1 MITFNFITQ
10 NSDYKTNDMNTLEL
24 KSIAELQNL
33 AFYIPDYQR
42 GYRWTRQQVEDL
54 LNDIFEFSQKDN
66 AGIYCLQPLVV
77 VPRPSDEQPLDK
89 VHAAKVNEQWEVVDG
104 QQRLTTIRLILEV
117 LGQSRFYDITYQTR
131 KNSAEFLNNI
141 TAAEAKTN
149 AETNIDFHHIC
160 QAVKVICEWL
170 LKTITGLEAVSA
182 KNVGANINSCQTVDV
197 IRKWLEESKKL
208 EELKK
213 ETVEHFQK
221 VLLNRV
227 KFIWYETE
235 EDPKEVF
242 ARLNI
247 GKISLTNAELIKAL
261 LLNKSNFDSSDDD
274 KIRLWQQEIAMEW
287 DVIEYALQSNEF
299 WLFLNVPG
307 DERPT
312 RIDYVFD
319 MICRCDMLGCK
330 DEKDTSDEFRTFRYF
345 YHYLAVQKQKKI
357 SLAQAVRTIWEKV
370 REIFHTLQEW
380 FDDME
385 LYHYIGYLIC
395 MGRRVDEIYKQWMTN
410 SAKSKFK
417 EYLISTIK
425 GIIPYKKSEEIE
437 NTVYEVDREGSQI
450 KGGSKTN
457 CRPILL
463 LHNLQTVI
471 NQNRILSTNAKYKNG
486 VFYKFPFHLYKSEGW
501 DVEHIDSNTE
511 NGLNNIQSQREW
523 LLNAYF
529 GLQDKTLRDQIQK
542 FFKQYAG
549 KAYEQ
554 SEDSAKQTARDEA
567 FTELKHQIE
576 DVGGNNRL
584 SQNEKNKIWNFTL
597 LDSSTNRSY
606 GNAIFPA
613 KRRVIIGKDQGKK
626 FNPLT
631 IDENRLIKESSPTE
645 NGSSSFIPPCTKY
658 VFLKYY
664 NTVSFDPN
672 AWTQADAN
680 AYKDNIIEVLK
691 DFLS

>member
-1 MITFNFITQ
+1 
-10 NSDYKTNDMNTLEL
+10 MNTLEL
-24 KSIAELQNL
+24 KSIAELENL

-42 GYRWTRQQVEDL
+42 GYRWTRRQVEDL
-54 LNDIFEFSQKDN
+54 LNDIFEFSQKEN

-77 VPRPSDEQPLDK
+77 IKRSSEEQLLDR
-89 VHAAKVNEQWEVVDG
+89 VHAAKDLDEVKRILNGQWEVVDG

-117 LGQSRFYDITYQTR
+117 LRHHRFYEITYQTR
-131 KNSAEFLNNI
+131 EDSAEFLNGI
-141 TAAEAKTN
+141 TTTEAEKE
-149 AETNIDFHHIC
+149 AEKNIDFYHIYE
-160 QAVKVICEWL
+160 AYKKIDEWL
-170 LKTITGLEAVSA
+170 
-182 KNVGANINSCQTVDV
+182 
-197 IRKWLEESKKL
+197 
-208 EELKK
+208 K
-213 ETVEHFQK
+213 EIDGKQKERFQN
-221 VLLNRV
+221 VLLHRV
-227 KFIWYETE
+227 KFIWYETK

-242 ARLNI
+242 TRLNI

-261 LLNKSNFDSSDDD
+261 LLNKSNFDRRDDD

-299 WLFLNVPG
+299 WLFLNAPG

-345 YHYLAVQKQKKI
+345 YHYLAVQKQKEI

-370 REIFHTLQEW
+370 REIFQTLQEW

-395 MGRRVDEIYKQWMTN
+395 MGRRVDEIYKQWN
-410 SAKSKFK
+410 DSDNKSGFIEK
-417 EYLISTIK
+417 YLTEEIK
-425 GIIPYKKSEEIE
+425 KTIPYKDIE
-437 NTVYEVDREGSQI
+437 NTVYEVKQEGSQF

-471 NQNRILSTNAKYKNG
+471 NQNRILSANAKYKNG
-486 VFYKFPFHLYKSEGW
+486 VFYKFPFHLYKLEGW

-511 NGLNNIQSQREW
+511 NGLNDIQSQREW

-576 DVGGNNRL
+576 DVGGNDRL

-613 KRRVIIGKDQGKK
+613 KRKVIIGKDQGKK
-626 FNPLT
+626 FNPST
-631 IDENRLIKESSPTE
+631 IDENGQIVLGSAENSP
-645 NGSSSFIPPCTKY
+645 SAFIPPCTRY

-664 NTVSFDPN
+664 NTASFDPN
-672 AWTQADAN
+672 VWTRNDAE

-691 DFLS
+691 NFLS

>member
-1 MITFNFITQ
+1 
-10 NSDYKTNDMNTLEL
+10 MNTLEL
-24 KSIAELQNL
+24 KSVAELQDL

-42 GYRWTRQQVEDL
+42 GYRWTQRQVEDL

-77 VPRPSDEQPLDK
+77 VPRSSDEQPLDK
-89 VHAAKVNEQWEVVDG
+89 AHATKVNMQWEVVDG

-117 LGQSRFYDITYQTR
+117 LGRFRFYDITYQTR
-131 KNSAEFLNNI
+131 RDSAEFLNGI
-141 TAAEAKTN
+141 TTVEAAGEKAEEKAKN
-149 AETNIDFHHIC
+149 NIDFYHIYL
-160 QAVKVICEWL
+160 AVTVICEWL
-170 LKTITGLEAVSA
+170 KE
-182 KNVGANINSCQTVDV
+182 KMDE
-197 IRKWLEESKKL
+197 KKKKL
-208 EELKK
+208 
-213 ETVEHFQK
+213 FQDI
-221 VLLNRV
+221 LLNRV
-227 KFIWYETE
+227 KFIWYETK

-274 KIRLWQQEIAMEW
+274 KIRLWQQEIAVEW

-299 WLFLNVPG
+299 WLFLNAPG

-319 MICRCDMLGCK
+319 MICRCDLLKCK
-330 DEKDTSDEFRTFRYF
+330 DEKEPDATDNFRTFRYF
-345 YHYLAVQKQKKI
+345 YHYLAVQKQKEI
-357 SLAQAVRTIWEKV
+357 SLAQAVRTIWENV
-370 REIFHTLQEW
+370 REIFHTLREW

-385 LYHYIGYLIC
+385 LYHYIGYLIY
-395 MGRRVDEIYKQWMTN
+395 MGRNVDEIYKQWTGPDN
-410 SAKSKFK
+410 KSGKFGFIEKYLK
-417 EYLISTIK
+417 EEIKKTIPCK
-425 GIIPYKKSEEIE
+425 DIE
-437 NTVYEVDREGSQI
+437 NTVYEVESAQN

-471 NQNRILSTNAKYKNG
+471 NQNRILGANAKYKNG

-511 NGLNNIQSQREW
+511 NGLNDIQSQREW

-529 GLQDKTLRDQIQK
+529 GLQDKAYQTLRDQIQE
-542 FFKQYAG
+542 FFKTRKG
-549 KAYEQ
+549 DEQ
-554 SEDSAKQTARDEA
+554 SADSDKQSVRNEQ
-567 FTELKHQIE
+567 FVELRRQIE
-576 DVGGNNRL
+576 DISDNNRL
-584 SQNEKNKIWNFTL
+584 DQNEKNKIWNFTL

-613 KRRVIIGKDQGKK
+613 KRRVIIGKDQGKR
-626 FNPLT
+626 FSLPT
-631 IDENRLIKESSPTE
+631 IDENEEIVLGSAE
-645 NGSSSFIPPCTKY
+645 NGSSSFIPPCTRY

-664 NTVSFDPN
+664 NTASFDPN
-672 AWTQADAN
+672 AWTKDDAET
-680 AYKDNIIEVLK
+680 YKNNIKEILK

>member
-1 MITFNFITQ
+1 M
-10 NSDYKTNDMNTLEL
+10 EL
-24 KSIAELQNL
+24 KSVAELQDL

-42 GYRWTRQQVEDL
+42 GYRWTQRQVEDL

-77 VPRPSDEQPLDK
+77 VPRSSDEQPLDK
-89 VHAAKVNEQWEVVDG
+89 AHATKVNMQWEVVDG

-117 LGQSRFYDITYQTR
+117 LGRFRFYDITYQTR
-131 KNSAEFLNNI
+131 RDSAEFLNGI
-141 TAAEAKTN
+141 TTVEAAGEKAEEKAKN
-149 AETNIDFHHIC
+149 NIDFYHIYL
-160 QAVKVICEWL
+160 AVTVICEWL
-170 LKTITGLEAVSA
+170 KE
-182 KNVGANINSCQTVDV
+182 KMDE
-197 IRKWLEESKKL
+197 KKKKL
-208 EELKK
+208 
-213 ETVEHFQK
+213 FQDI
-221 VLLNRV
+221 LLNRV
-227 KFIWYETE
+227 KFIWYETK

-274 KIRLWQQEIAMEW
+274 KIRLWQQEIAVEW

-299 WLFLNVPG
+299 WLFLNAPG

-319 MICRCDMLGCK
+319 MICRCDLLKCK
-330 DEKDTSDEFRTFRYF
+330 DEKEPDATDNFRTFRYF
-345 YHYLAVQKQKKI
+345 YHYLAVQKQKEI
-357 SLAQAVRTIWEKV
+357 SLAQAVRTIWENV
-370 REIFHTLQEW
+370 REIFHTLREW

-385 LYHYIGYLIC
+385 LYHYIGYLIY
-395 MGRRVDEIYKQWMTN
+395 MGRNVDEIYKQWTGPDN
-410 SAKSKFK
+410 KSGKFGFIEKYLK
-417 EYLISTIK
+417 EEIKKTIPCK
-425 GIIPYKKSEEIE
+425 DIE
-437 NTVYEVDREGSQI
+437 NTVYEVESAQN

-471 NQNRILSTNAKYKNG
+471 NQNRILGANAKYKNG

-511 NGLNNIQSQREW
+511 NGLNDIQSQREW

-529 GLQDKTLRDQIQK
+529 GLQDKAYQTLRDQIQE
-542 FFKQYAG
+542 FFKTRKG
-549 KAYEQ
+549 DEQ
-554 SEDSAKQTARDEA
+554 SADSDKQTVRNEQ
-567 FTELKHQIE
+567 FVELRRQIE
-576 DVGGNNRL
+576 DISDNNRL
-584 SQNEKNKIWNFTL
+584 DQNEKNKIWNFTL

-613 KRRVIIGKDQGKK
+613 KRRVIIGKDQGKR
-626 FNPLT
+626 FSLPT
-631 IDENRLIKESSPTE
+631 IDENEEIVLGSAE
-645 NGSSSFIPPCTKY
+645 NGSSSFIPPCTRY

-664 NTVSFDPN
+664 NTASFDPN
-672 AWTQADAN
+672 AWTKDDAET
-680 AYKDNIIEVLK
+680 YKNNIKEILK

>member
-1 MITFNFITQ
+1 
-10 NSDYKTNDMNTLEL
+10 MNTLEL
-24 KSIAELQNL
+24 KSIAKLQDL
-33 AFYIPDYQR
+33 EFYIPDYQR

-54 LNDIFEFSQKDN
+54 LNDIFEFSQKEN

-77 VPRPSDEQPLDK
+77 IKRSSEEQLLDR
-89 VHAAKVNEQWEVVDG
+89 VHAAKDLDEVKRILNGQWEVVDG

-117 LGQSRFYDITYQTR
+117 LNCPCYDITYQTR
-131 KNSAEFLNNI
+131 ENSAEFLNTI
-141 TAAEAKTN
+141 TTKGEKDAK
-149 AETNIDFHHIC
+149 TNIDFYRIYE
-160 QAVKVICEWL
+160 AYKKIDEWL
-170 LKTITGLEAVSA
+170 
-182 KNVGANINSCQTVDV
+182 
-197 IRKWLEESKKL
+197 
-208 EELKK
+208 K
-213 ETVEHFQK
+213 EIDGKQKERFQN
-221 VLLNRV
+221 VLLNQV
-227 KFIWYETE
+227 KFIWYETQE
-235 EDPKEVF
+235 NPKEVF
-242 ARLNI
+242 TRLNI

-261 LLNKSNFDSSDDD
+261 LLNKSNFGSSDDD

-299 WLFLNVPG
+299 WLFLNAPG

-345 YHYLAVQKQKKI
+345 YHYLAVQKQKEI

-370 REIFHTLQEW
+370 REIFQTLQEW

-395 MGRRVDEIYKQWMTN
+395 MGRRVDEIYKQWN
-410 SAKSKFK
+410 DSDNKAGFIEKYLK
-417 EYLISTIK
+417 EEIKKTIPCK
-425 GIIPYKKSEEIE
+425 DIE
-437 NTVYEVDREGSQI
+437 NTVYEVKQEGSQF

-471 NQNRILSTNAKYKNG
+471 NQNRILSANAKYKNG
-486 VFYKFPFHLYKSEGW
+486 VFYKFPFHLYKLEGW

-511 NGLNNIQSQREW
+511 NGLDNIQSQREW

-542 FFKQYAG
+542 FFKQYAS

-576 DVGGNNRL
+576 DVGGNDRL

-613 KRRVIIGKDQGKK
+613 KRKVIIGKDQGKK
-626 FNPLT
+626 FNSST
-631 IDENRLIKESSPTE
+631 IDENGQIVLGSAENSP
-645 NGSSSFIPPCTKY
+645 SAFIPPCTRY

-664 NTVSFDPN
+664 NTASFDPN
-672 AWTQADAN
+672 VWTRNDAE

-691 DFLS
+691 NFLS

>member
-1 MITFNFITQ
+1 
-10 NSDYKTNDMNTLEL
+10 MNTLEL
-24 KSIAELQNL
+24 KSVAELQNL

-42 GYRWTRQQVEDL
+42 GYRWTRRQVEDL
-54 LNDIFEFSQKDN
+54 LNDIFEFSQKEN

-77 VPRPSDEQPLDK
+77 IKKSSEEQLLDR
-89 VHAAKVNEQWEVVDG
+89 VHAAKDLDEVKRILNGQWEVVDG

-117 LGQSRFYDITYQTR
+117 LNCPCYDITYQTR
-131 KNSAEFLNNI
+131 ENSAEFLNTI
-141 TAAEAKTN
+141 TTKGEKDAK
-149 AETNIDFHHIC
+149 TNIDFYRIYE
-160 QAVKVICEWL
+160 AYKKIDEWL
-170 LKTITGLEAVSA
+170 
-182 KNVGANINSCQTVDV
+182 
-197 IRKWLEESKKL
+197 
-208 EELKK
+208 K
-213 ETVEHFQK
+213 EIDGKQKERFQN
-221 VLLNRV
+221 VLLNQV
-227 KFIWYETE
+227 KFIWYENQE
-235 EDPKEVF
+235 NPKEVF
-242 ARLNI
+242 TRLNI

-261 LLNKSNFDSSDDD
+261 LLNKSNFDRRDDD

-299 WLFLNVPG
+299 WLFLNAPG

-345 YHYLAVQKQKKI
+345 YHYLDVQKRNGT

-370 REIFHTLQEW
+370 REIFQTLQEW

-385 LYHYIGYLIC
+385 LYHYVGYLIC
-395 MGRRVDEIYKQWMTN
+395 MGRNIDEIYEHWITTKPD
-410 SAKSKFK
+410 FK
-417 EYLISTIK
+417 EYLMSVIK
-425 GIIPYKKSEEIE
+425 DIIPCKKIKDIE
-437 NTVYEVDREGSQI
+437 NRVYEVDAEDSQT

-471 NQNRILSTNAKYKNG
+471 NQNRILSANAKYKNG
-486 VFYKFPFHLYKSEGW
+486 VFYKFPFHLYKLEGW

-511 NGLNNIQSQREW
+511 NGLDNIPSQREW

-542 FFKQYAG
+542 FFKQYVGNAS
-549 KAYEQ
+549 EQ

-576 DVGGNNRL
+576 DVGGNDRL

-626 FNPLT
+626 FNSST
-631 IDENRLIKESSPTE
+631 IDENGQIVLGSAENSP
-645 NGSSSFIPPCTKY
+645 SAFIPPCTRY

-664 NTVSFDPN
+664 NTASFDPN
-672 AWTQADAN
+672 VWTRNDAE

-691 DFLS
+691 NFLS

>member
-1 MITFNFITQ
+1 MKIFNLTIQ
-10 NSDYKTNDMNTLEL
+10 NSDYKTTDMNTLEL
-24 KSIAELQNL
+24 KSVAELQNL

-42 GYRWTRQQVEDL
+42 GYRWTRRQVEDL
-54 LNDIFEFSQKDN
+54 LNDIFEFSQKEN

-77 VPRPSDEQPLDK
+77 IKKSSEEQLLDR
-89 VHAAKVNEQWEVVDG
+89 VHAAKDLDEVKRILNGQWEVVDG
-104 QQRLTTIRLILEV
+104 LQRLTTIRLILEV
-117 LGQSRFYDITYQTR
+117 LNCPCYDITYQTR
-131 KNSAEFLNNI
+131 ENSAEFLNTI
-141 TAAEAKTN
+141 TTKGEKDAK
-149 AETNIDFHHIC
+149 TNIDFYRIYE
-160 QAVKVICEWL
+160 AYKKIDEWL
-170 LKTITGLEAVSA
+170 
-182 KNVGANINSCQTVDV
+182 
-197 IRKWLEESKKL
+197 
-208 EELKK
+208 K
-213 ETVEHFQK
+213 EIDGKQKERFQN
-221 VLLNRV
+221 VLLNQV
-227 KFIWYETE
+227 KFIWYENQE
-235 EDPKEVF
+235 NPKEVF
-242 ARLNI
+242 TRLNI

-261 LLNKSNFDSSDDD
+261 LLNKSNFDRRDDD

-299 WLFLNVPG
+299 WLFLNAPG

-345 YHYLAVQKQKKI
+345 YHYLDVQKRNGT

-370 REIFHTLQEW
+370 REIFQTLQEW

-385 LYHYIGYLIC
+385 LYHYVGYLIC
-395 MGRRVDEIYKQWMTN
+395 MGRNIDEIYEHWITTKPD
-410 SAKSKFK
+410 FK
-417 EYLISTIK
+417 EYLMSVIK
-425 GIIPYKKSEEIE
+425 DIIPCKKIKDIE
-437 NTVYEVDREGSQI
+437 NRVYEVDAEDSQT

-471 NQNRILSTNAKYKNG
+471 NQNRILSANAKYKNG
-486 VFYKFPFHLYKSEGW
+486 VFYKFPFHLYKLEGW

-511 NGLNNIQSQREW
+511 NGLDNIPSQREW

-542 FFKQYAG
+542 FFKQYVGNAS
-549 KAYEQ
+549 EQ

-576 DVGGNNRL
+576 DVGGNDRL

-626 FNPLT
+626 FNSST
-631 IDENRLIKESSPTE
+631 IDENGQIVLGSAENSP
-645 NGSSSFIPPCTKY
+645 SAFIPPCTRY

-664 NTVSFDPN
+664 NTASFDPN
-672 AWTQADAN
+672 VWTRNDAE

-691 DFLS
+691 NFLS

>member
-1 MITFNFITQ
+1 MRTFNFITQ
-10 NSDYKTNDMNTLEL
+10 NSDYKATGMNTLEL
-24 KSIAELQNL
+24 KSVAELQNL

-42 GYRWTRQQVEDL
+42 GYRWTRRQVEDL
-54 LNDIFEFSQKDN
+54 LNDIFEFSQKEN

-77 VPRPSDEQPLDK
+77 IKKSSEEQLLDR
-89 VHAAKVNEQWEVVDG
+89 VHAAKDLDEVKRILNGQWEVVDG

-117 LGQSRFYDITYQTR
+117 LNCPCYDITYQTR
-131 KNSAEFLNNI
+131 ENSAEFLNTI
-141 TAAEAKTN
+141 TTKGEKDAK
-149 AETNIDFHHIC
+149 TNIDFYRIYE
-160 QAVKVICEWL
+160 AYKKIDEWL
-170 LKTITGLEAVSA
+170 
-182 KNVGANINSCQTVDV
+182 
-197 IRKWLEESKKL
+197 
-208 EELKK
+208 K
-213 ETVEHFQK
+213 EIDGKQKERFQN
-221 VLLNRV
+221 VLLNQV
-227 KFIWYETE
+227 KFIWYETQE
-235 EDPKEVF
+235 NPKEVF
-242 ARLNI
+242 TRLNI

-261 LLNKSNFDSSDDD
+261 LLNKSNFDRRDDD

-299 WLFLNVPG
+299 WLFLNAPG

-345 YHYLAVQKQKKI
+345 YHYLAVQKQKEI

-370 REIFHTLQEW
+370 REIFQTLQEW

-385 LYHYIGYLIC
+385 LYHYVGYLIC
-395 MGRRVDEIYKQWMTN
+395 MGRNIDEIYEHWNDSDNK
-410 SAKSKFK
+410 AGFIEK
-417 EYLISTIK
+417 YLTEEIK
-425 GIIPYKKSEEIE
+425 KTIPYKDIE
-437 NTVYEVDREGSQI
+437 NTVYEVKQEGSQF

-471 NQNRILSTNAKYKNG
+471 NQNRILSANAKYKNG
-486 VFYKFPFHLYKSEGW
+486 VFYKFPFHLYKLEGW

-511 NGLNNIQSQREW
+511 NGLDNIQSQREW

-576 DVGGNNRL
+576 DVGGNDRL

-626 FNPLT
+626 FNSST
-631 IDENRLIKESSPTE
+631 IDENGQIVLGSAENSP
-645 NGSSSFIPPCTKY
+645 SAFIPPCTRY

-664 NTVSFDPN
+664 NTASFDPN
-672 AWTQADAN
+672 VWARNDAE

-691 DFLS
+691 NFLS

>member
-1 MITFNFITQ
+1 
-10 NSDYKTNDMNTLEL
+10 MNTLEL
-24 KSIAELQNL
+24 KSVADLQKL

-42 GYRWTRQQVEDL
+42 GYRWTQRQVEDL

-77 VPRPSDEQPLDK
+77 VPRSSDEQPLDK
-89 VHAAKVNEQWEVVDG
+89 VHAAKDLDEVKRIVNGQWEVVDG
-104 QQRLTTIRLILEV
+104 QQRLTTIRLILEE
-117 LGQSRFYDITYQTR
+117 LGLPRLYDIEYETR
-131 KNSAEFLNNI
+131 GNSADFLNAV
-141 TAAEAKTN
+141 TTAEAEEK
-149 AETNIDFHHIC
+149 AKTNIDFYHIYE
-160 QAVKVICEWL
+160 AVRVIGEWL
-170 LKTITGLEAVSA
+170 
-182 KNVGANINSCQTVDV
+182 
-197 IRKWLEESKKL
+197 KK
-208 EELKK
+208 LKK
-213 ETVEHFQK
+213 ETVEHFLN
-221 VLLNRV
+221 VLHKQV

-247 GKISLTNAELIKAL
+247 GRISLTNAELIKAL

-299 WLFLNVPG
+299 WLFLNAPG

-319 MICRCDMLGCK
+319 MICRCDLLGCK
-330 DEKDTSDEFRTFRYF
+330 DEKEIDATDDFRTFRYF
-345 YHYLAVQKQKKI
+345 YHYLAVQKQNKI
-357 SLAQAVRTIWEKV
+357 SLAQAVRTIWENV

-385 LYHYIGYLIC
+385 LYHYIGYLVY
-395 MGRRVDEIYKQWMTN
+395 MGRKVDEIYKQWN
-410 SAKSKFK
+410 VSDGKFEFIEKYLK
-417 EYLISTIK
+417 EEIK
-425 GIIPYKKSEEIE
+425 RTIPYKDIE
-437 NTVYEVDREGSQI
+437 NTVYEVESAQN

-471 NQNRILSTNAKYKNG
+471 YQNRILGANAKYKNG
-486 VFYKFPFHLYKSEGW
+486 VFYKFPFHLYKLEGW

-511 NGLNNIQSQREW
+511 NGLNDIQSQREW

-529 GLQDKTLRDQIQK
+529 GLQEGTYSELQDNIKK
-542 FFKQYAG
+542 FFKQYTG

-554 SEDSAKQTARDEA
+554 NGDSNKQTVRNGQFA
-567 FTELKHQIE
+567 ELKKQIE
-576 DVGGNNRL
+576 DIGGSKRL
-584 SQNEKNKIWNFTL
+584 DQNEKNKIWNFTL

-613 KRRVIIGKDQGKK
+613 KRRVIIGKDQGKR
-626 FNPLT
+626 FSLPT
-631 IDENRLIKESSPTE
+631 IDENEEIVLGSAE
-645 NGSSSFIPPCTKY
+645 NGSSSFIPPCTRY

-664 NTVSFDPN
+664 NTASFDPN
-672 AWTQADAN
+672 AWTKDDAET
-680 AYKDNIIEVLK
+680 YKNNIKEVLK

>member
-1 MITFNFITQ
+1 
-10 NSDYKTNDMNTLEL
+10 MNTLEL
-24 KSIAELQNL
+24 KSVAELQNL

-42 GYRWTRQQVEDL
+42 GYRWTRRQVEDL
-54 LNDIFEFSQKDN
+54 LNDIYEFSQKDN

-77 VPRPSDEQPLDK
+77 IKRSSEEQLLDR
-89 VHAAKVNEQWEVVDG
+89 VHAAKDLDEVKRILNGQWEVVDG

-117 LGQSRFYDITYQTR
+117 LNCPCYDITYQTR
-131 KNSAEFLNNI
+131 ENSAEFLNTI
-141 TAAEAKTN
+141 TTKGEKDAK
-149 AETNIDFHHIC
+149 TNIDFYRIYE
-160 QAVKVICEWL
+160 AYKKIDEWL
-170 LKTITGLEAVSA
+170 
-182 KNVGANINSCQTVDV
+182 
-197 IRKWLEESKKL
+197 
-208 EELKK
+208 K
-213 ETVEHFQK
+213 EIDGKQKERFQN

-235 EDPKEVF
+235 EVPKEVF

-261 LLNKSNFDSSDDD
+261 LLNKSNFGSSDDD

-299 WLFLNVPG
+299 WLFLNAPG

-345 YHYLAVQKQKKI
+345 YHYLAVQKQKEI

-395 MGRRVDEIYKQWMTN
+395 MGRRVDEIYKQWN
-410 SAKSKFK
+410 DSDNKSGFIEK
-417 EYLISTIK
+417 YLTEEIK
-425 GIIPYKKSEEIE
+425 KTIPYKDIE
-437 NTVYEVDREGSQI
+437 NTVYEVEGPLQT

-471 NQNRILSTNAKYKNG
+471 NQNRILSANAKYKNG
-486 VFYKFPFHLYKSEGW
+486 VFYKFPFHLYKLEGW

-511 NGLNNIQSQREW
+511 NGLDNIPSQREW

-529 GLQDKTLRDQIQK
+529 GLQDEAYQTLRDQIQE
-542 FFKQYAG
+542 FFTG
-549 KAYEQ
+549 KTSEQ
-554 SEDSAKQTARDEA
+554 SEDSDKQTKRDEQ
-567 FTELKHQIE
+567 FTKLKKQIE
-576 DVGGNNRL
+576 DIGGSKRL
-584 SQNEKNKIWNFTL
+584 GQIEKNKIWNFTL

-613 KRRVIIGKDQGKK
+613 KRRVIIGKDQGEK
-626 FNPLT
+626 FNPPT
-631 IDENRLIKESSPTE
+631 IIENGQIVLGSVE

-672 AWTQADAN
+672 AWTQADAE

>member
-1 MITFNFITQ
+1 
-10 NSDYKTNDMNTLEL
+10 MNTLEL
-24 KSIAELQNL
+24 KSVADLQKL

-42 GYRWTRQQVEDL
+42 GYRWTQRQVEDL

-77 VPRPSDEQPLDK
+77 VPRSSDEQPLDK
-89 VHAAKVNEQWEVVDG
+89 AHATEVNEQWEVVDG

-117 LGQSRFYDITYQTR
+117 LGLSRYNIIYQTR
-131 KNSAEFLNNI
+131 RDSAKILNEI
-141 TAAEAKTN
+141 TTEAAGEK
-149 AETNIDFHHIC
+149 AEEKAEKKAEKKAENNIDFYHIYL
-160 QAVKVICEWL
+160 AVTVIREWMKEKMDEKKKKLFQDIL
-170 LKTITGLEAVSA
+170 LK
-182 KNVGANINSCQTVDV
+182 Q
-197 IRKWLEESKKL
+197 
-208 EELKK
+208 
-213 ETVEHFQK
+213 
-221 VLLNRV
+221 V

-235 EDPKEVF
+235 EEPKEVF

-299 WLFLNVPG
+299 WLFLNAPG

-345 YHYLAVQKQKKI
+345 YHYLAVQKQKEI

-370 REIFHTLQEW
+370 REIFQTLQEW

-385 LYHYIGYLIC
+385 LYHYVGYLIC
-395 MGRRVDEIYKQWMTN
+395 MGRNIDEIYEHWITTKPD
-410 SAKSKFK
+410 FK
-417 EYLISTIK
+417 EYLMSVIK
-425 GIIPYKKSEEIE
+425 DIIPCKEIKDIE
-437 NTVYEVDREGSQI
+437 NTVYEVKQEDSQF

-471 NQNRILSTNAKYKNG
+471 NQNRILSANAKYKNG
-486 VFYKFPFHLYKSEGW
+486 VFYKFPFHLYKLEGW

-511 NGLNNIQSQREW
+511 NGLDNIQSQREW

-576 DVGGNNRL
+576 DVGGNDRL

-613 KRRVIIGKDQGKK
+613 KRKVIIGKDQGKK
-626 FNPLT
+626 FNPST
-631 IDENRLIKESSPTE
+631 IDENGQIVLGSAENSP
-645 NGSSSFIPPCTKY
+645 SAFIPPCTRY

-664 NTVSFDPN
+664 NTASFDPN
-672 AWTQADAN
+672 VWTRNDAE
-680 AYKDNIIEVLK
+680 AYKDNIIEALK
-691 DFLS
+691 NFLS

>member
-1 MITFNFITQ
+1 MRIFNFNQ
-10 NSDYKTNDMNTLEL
+10 NSDYKATGMNTLEL
-24 KSIAELQNL
+24 KSIAKLQDL
-33 AFYIPDYQR
+33 EFYIPDYQR

-54 LNDIFEFSQKDN
+54 LNDIFEFSQKEN

-77 VPRPSDEQPLDK
+77 IKRSSEEQLLDR
-89 VHAAKVNEQWEVVDG
+89 VHAAKDLDEVKRILNGQWEVVDG

-117 LGQSRFYDITYQTR
+117 LNCPCYDITYQTR
-131 KNSAEFLNNI
+131 ENSAEFLNTI
-141 TAAEAKTN
+141 TTKGEKDAK
-149 AETNIDFHHIC
+149 TNIDFYRIYE
-160 QAVKVICEWL
+160 AYKKIDEWL
-170 LKTITGLEAVSA
+170 KTKIDE
-182 KNVGANINSCQTVDV
+182 
-197 IRKWLEESKKL
+197 KK
-208 EELKK
+208 K
-213 ETVEHFQK
+213 HFQN
-221 VLLNRV
+221 VLLNQV
-227 KFIWYETE
+227 KFIWYETQE
-235 EDPKEVF
+235 NPKEVF
-242 ARLNI
+242 TRLNI

-261 LLNKSNFDSSDDD
+261 LLNKSNFDSRDDD

-299 WLFLNVPG
+299 WLFLNAPG

-345 YHYLAVQKQKKI
+345 YHYLAVQKQKEI

-370 REIFHTLQEW
+370 REIFQTLQEW

-385 LYHYIGYLIC
+385 LYHYVGYLIC
-395 MGRRVDEIYKQWMTN
+395 MGRNIDEIYEHWNDSDNK
-410 SAKSKFK
+410 AGFIEK
-417 EYLISTIK
+417 YLTEEIK
-425 GIIPYKKSEEIE
+425 KTIPYKDIE
-437 NTVYEVDREGSQI
+437 NTVYEVKQEGSQF

-471 NQNRILSTNAKYKNG
+471 NQNRILSANAKYKNG
-486 VFYKFPFHLYKSEGW
+486 VFYKFPFHLYKLEGW

-511 NGLNNIQSQREW
+511 NGLDNIQSQREW

-542 FFKQYAG
+542 FFKQYA
-549 KAYEQ
+549 YEQ

-576 DVGGNNRL
+576 DVGGNDRL

-613 KRRVIIGKDQGKK
+613 KRKVIIGKDQGKK
-626 FNPLT
+626 FNPST
-631 IDENRLIKESSPTE
+631 IDENGQIVLGSAENSP
-645 NGSSSFIPPCTKY
+645 SAFIPPCTRY

-664 NTVSFDPN
+664 NTASFDPN
-672 AWTQADAN
+672 VWTRNDAE

-691 DFLS
+691 NFLS

>member
-1 MITFNFITQ
+1 MKIFNFTIQ
-10 NSDYKTNDMNTLEL
+10 NSDYKTTDMNTLEL
-24 KSIAELQNL
+24 KSVAELQNL

-42 GYRWTRQQVEDL
+42 GYRWTRRQVEDL
-54 LNDIFEFSQKDN
+54 LNDIFEFSQKEN

-77 VPRPSDEQPLDK
+77 IKRSSEEQLLDR
-89 VHAAKVNEQWEVVDG
+89 VHAAKDLDEVKRILNGQWEVVDG

-117 LGQSRFYDITYQTR
+117 LRHHRFYEITYQTR
-131 KNSAEFLNNI
+131 EDSAEFLNGI
-141 TAAEAKTN
+141 TTTEAEKE
-149 AETNIDFHHIC
+149 AEKNIDFYHIYE
-160 QAVKVICEWL
+160 AYKKIDEWL
-170 LKTITGLEAVSA
+170 
-182 KNVGANINSCQTVDV
+182 
-197 IRKWLEESKKL
+197 
-208 EELKK
+208 K
-213 ETVEHFQK
+213 EIDGKQKERFQN
-221 VLLNRV
+221 VLLHRV
-227 KFIWYETE
+227 KFIWYETK

-242 ARLNI
+242 TRLNI

-261 LLNKSNFDSSDDD
+261 LLNKSNFGSSDDD

-299 WLFLNVPG
+299 WLFLNAPG

-345 YHYLAVQKQKKI
+345 YHYLDVQKRNGT

-370 REIFHTLQEW
+370 REIFQTLQEW

-385 LYHYIGYLIC
+385 LYHYVGYLIC
-395 MGRRVDEIYKQWMTN
+395 MGRNIDEIYEHWNDSDNK
-410 SAKSKFK
+410 AGFIEK
-417 EYLISTIK
+417 YLTEEIK
-425 GIIPYKKSEEIE
+425 KTIPYKDIE
-437 NTVYEVDREGSQI
+437 NTVYEVKQEGSQF

-471 NQNRILSTNAKYKNG
+471 NQNRILSANAKYKNG
-486 VFYKFPFHLYKSEGW
+486 VFYKFPFHLYKLEGW

-511 NGLNNIQSQREW
+511 NGLDNIQSQREW

-576 DVGGNNRL
+576 DVGGNDRL

-613 KRRVIIGKDQGKK
+613 KRKVIIGKDQGKK
-626 FNPLT
+626 FNSST
-631 IDENRLIKESSPTE
+631 IDENGQIVLGSAENSP
-645 NGSSSFIPPCTKY
+645 SAFIPPCTRY

-664 NTVSFDPN
+664 NTASFDPN
-672 AWTQADAN
+672 VWTRNDAE

-691 DFLS
+691 NFLS

>member
-1 MITFNFITQ
+1 MRIFNFNQ
-10 NSDYKTNDMNTLEL
+10 NSDYKTTGMNTLEL
-24 KSIAELQNL
+24 KSVAELQNL

-42 GYRWTRQQVEDL
+42 GYRWTRRQVEDL
-54 LNDIFEFSQKDN
+54 LNDIFEFSQKEN

-77 VPRPSDEQPLDK
+77 IKRSSEEQLLDR
-89 VHAAKVNEQWEVVDG
+89 VHAAKDLDEVKRILNGQWEVVDG

-117 LGQSRFYDITYQTR
+117 LRHHRFYEITYQTR
-131 KNSAEFLNNI
+131 EDSAEFLNGI
-141 TAAEAKTN
+141 TTTEAEKE
-149 AETNIDFHHIC
+149 AEKNIDFYHIYE
-160 QAVKVICEWL
+160 AYKKIDEWL
-170 LKTITGLEAVSA
+170 
-182 KNVGANINSCQTVDV
+182 
-197 IRKWLEESKKL
+197 
-208 EELKK
+208 K
-213 ETVEHFQK
+213 EIDGKQKERFQN
-221 VLLNRV
+221 VLLHRV
-227 KFIWYETE
+227 KFIWYETK

-242 ARLNI
+242 TRLNI

-261 LLNKSNFDSSDDD
+261 LLNKSNFDRRDDD

-299 WLFLNVPG
+299 WLFLNAPG

-345 YHYLAVQKQKKI
+345 YHYLAVQKQKEI

-370 REIFHTLQEW
+370 REIFQTLQEW

-385 LYHYIGYLIC
+385 LYHYVGYLIC
-395 MGRRVDEIYKQWMTN
+395 MGRNIDEIYEHWNDSDNK
-410 SAKSKFK
+410 AGFIEK
-417 EYLISTIK
+417 YLTEEIK
-425 GIIPYKKSEEIE
+425 KTIPYKDIE
-437 NTVYEVDREGSQI
+437 NTVYEVKQEGSQF

-471 NQNRILSTNAKYKNG
+471 NQNRILSANAKYKNG
-486 VFYKFPFHLYKSEGW
+486 VFYKFPFHLYKLEGW

-511 NGLNNIQSQREW
+511 NGLDNIQSQREW

-576 DVGGNNRL
+576 DVGGNDRL

-613 KRRVIIGKDQGKK
+613 KRKVIIGKDQGKK
-626 FNPLT
+626 FNSST
-631 IDENRLIKESSPTE
+631 IDENGQIVLGSAENSP
-645 NGSSSFIPPCTKY
+645 SAFIPPCTRY

-664 NTVSFDPN
+664 NTASFDPN
-672 AWTQADAN
+672 VWTRNDAE

-691 DFLS
+691 NFLS

>member
-1 MITFNFITQ
+1 
-10 NSDYKTNDMNTLEL
+10 
-24 KSIAELQNL
+24 
-33 AFYIPDYQR
+33 
-42 GYRWTRQQVEDL
+42 
-54 LNDIFEFSQKDN
+54 
-66 AGIYCLQPLVV
+66 
-77 VPRPSDEQPLDK
+77 
-89 VHAAKVNEQWEVVDG
+89 
-104 QQRLTTIRLILEV
+104 
-117 LGQSRFYDITYQTR
+117 
-131 KNSAEFLNNI
+131 
-141 TAAEAKTN
+141 
-149 AETNIDFHHIC
+149 
-160 QAVKVICEWL
+160 
-170 LKTITGLEAVSA
+170 
-182 KNVGANINSCQTVDV
+182 
-197 IRKWLEESKKL
+197 
-208 EELKK
+208 
-213 ETVEHFQK
+213 
-221 VLLNRV
+221 
-227 KFIWYETE
+227 
-235 EDPKEVF
+235 
-242 ARLNI
+242 
-247 GKISLTNAELIKAL
+247 
-261 LLNKSNFDSSDDD
+261 
-274 KIRLWQQEIAMEW
+274 MEW

-299 WLFLNVPG
+299 WLFLNAPG

-345 YHYLAVQKQKKI
+345 YHYLAVQKQKEI

-370 REIFHTLQEW
+370 REIFQTLQEW

-385 LYHYIGYLIC
+385 LYHYVGYLIC
-395 MGRRVDEIYKQWMTN
+395 MGRNIDEIYEHWNDSDNK
-410 SAKSKFK
+410 AGFIEK
-417 EYLISTIK
+417 YLTEEIK
-425 GIIPYKKSEEIE
+425 KTIPYKDIE
-437 NTVYEVDREGSQI
+437 NTVYEVKQEGSQF

-471 NQNRILSTNAKYKNG
+471 NQNRILSANAKYKNG
-486 VFYKFPFHLYKSEGW
+486 VFYKFPFHLYKLEGW

-511 NGLNNIQSQREW
+511 NGLDNIQSQREW

-576 DVGGNNRL
+576 DVGGNDRL

-626 FNPLT
+626 FNSST
-631 IDENRLIKESSPTE
+631 IDENGQIVLGSAENSP
-645 NGSSSFIPPCTKY
+645 SAFIPPCTRY

-664 NTVSFDPN
+664 NTASFDPN
-672 AWTQADAN
+672 VWTRNDAE

-691 DFLS
+691 NFLS

>member
-1 MITFNFITQ
+1 MKNTILSNRII
-10 NSDYKTNDMNTLEL
+10 KTTGMNTLEL
-24 KSIAELQNL
+24 KSIAELKNL
-33 AFYIPDYQR
+33 AFHIPDYQR
-42 GYRWTRQQVEDL
+42 GYRWTRRQVEDL

-77 VPRPSDEQPLDK
+77 VKKSSNEQLLDR
-89 VHAAKVNEQWEVVDG
+89 VHAAKDLDEVKRILNGEWEVVDG
-104 QQRLTTIRLILEV
+104 QQRLTTIRLILEA
-117 LGQSRFYDITYQTR
+117 LGHHCFYDITYQTR
-131 KNSAEFLNNI
+131 KDSAKFLNEI
-141 TAAEAKTN
+141 TAAEAAGEKTEKK
-149 AETNIDFHHIC
+149 AEEKEKNNIDFYHIY
-160 QAVKVICEWL
+160 QAVTVIHEWL
-170 LKTITGLEAVSA
+170 EKTDKKKI
-182 KNVGANINSCQTVDV
+182 D
-197 IRKWLEESKKL
+197 EEKKKL
-208 EELKK
+208 
-213 ETVEHFQK
+213 FQE

-261 LLNKSNFDSSDDD
+261 LLNKSNFGSCDDD
-274 KIRLWQQEIAMEW
+274 KIRLWQQETAMEW

-299 WLFLNVPG
+299 WLFLNAPG

-312 RIDYVFD
+312 RIDYIFD

-330 DEKDTSDEFRTFRYF
+330 DEKETYATDDFKTFRYF
-345 YHYLAVQKQKKI
+345 YHYLAVQKQNGV
-357 SLAQAVRTIWEKV
+357 SLTQAVRTIWEKV

-395 MGRRVDEIYKQWMTN
+395 MGRRVDEIHKQWTDSDN
-410 SAKSKFK
+410 KSGFIEKYLK
-417 EYLISTIK
+417 EEIKKTIPCK
-425 GIIPYKKSEEIE
+425 DIE
-437 NTVYEVDREGSQI
+437 NTVYEVDPENSAQI

-471 NQNRILSTNAKYKNG
+471 NQNRILGANAKYKNG
-486 VFYKFPFHLYKSEGW
+486 IFYKFPFHLYKLEGW

-511 NGLNNIQSQREW
+511 NGLDNIQSQREW

-542 FFKQYAG
+542 FFKQYA
-549 KAYEQ
+549 AYEQ

-576 DVGGNNRL
+576 DVGGNDRL

-613 KRRVIIGKDQGKK
+613 KRKVIIGKDQGKK
-626 FNPLT
+626 FNPST
-631 IDENRLIKESSPTE
+631 IDENGQIVLGSAENSP
-645 NGSSSFIPPCTKY
+645 SAFIPPCTKY

-664 NTVSFDPN
+664 NTASFDPN
-672 AWTQADAN
+672 VWTRNDAE

-691 DFLS
+691 NFLS

>member
-1 MITFNFITQ
+1 MRIFNFNQ
-10 NSDYKTNDMNTLEL
+10 NSNYKTTGMNTLEL
-24 KSIAELQNL
+24 KSVAELQNL

-42 GYRWTRQQVEDL
+42 GYRWTRRQVEDL
-54 LNDIFEFSQKDN
+54 LNDIFEFSQKEN

-77 VPRPSDEQPLDK
+77 IKRSSEEQLLDR
-89 VHAAKVNEQWEVVDG
+89 VHAAKDLDEVKRILNGQWEVVDG

-117 LGQSRFYDITYQTR
+117 LRHHRFYEITYQTR
-131 KNSAEFLNNI
+131 EDSAEFLNGI
-141 TAAEAKTN
+141 TTTEAEKE
-149 AETNIDFHHIC
+149 AEKNIDFYHIYET
-160 QAVKVICEWL
+160 VKVIDEWL
-170 LKTITGLEAVSA
+170 KTKIDE
-182 KNVGANINSCQTVDV
+182 
-197 IRKWLEESKKL
+197 KK
-208 EELKK
+208 K
-213 ETVEHFQK
+213 HFQN

-235 EDPKEVF
+235 EVPKEVF

-261 LLNKSNFDSSDDD
+261 LLNKSNFGSSDDD

-299 WLFLNVPG
+299 WLFLNAPG

-319 MICRCDMLGCK
+319 MICRCDLLRCR

-345 YHYLAVQKQKKI
+345 YHYLDVQKRNGT

-370 REIFHTLQEW
+370 REIFQTLQEW

-385 LYHYIGYLIC
+385 LYHYVGYLLC
-395 MGRRVDEIYKQWMTN
+395 MGRNIDEIYEHWNDSDNK
-410 SAKSKFK
+410 AGFIEK
-417 EYLISTIK
+417 YLTEEIK
-425 GIIPYKKSEEIE
+425 KTIPYKDIE
-437 NTVYEVDREGSQI
+437 NTVYEVKQEGSQF

-471 NQNRILSTNAKYKNG
+471 NQNRILSANAKYKNG
-486 VFYKFPFHLYKSEGW
+486 VFYKFPFHLYKLEGW

-511 NGLNNIQSQREW
+511 NGLDNIPSQREW

-529 GLQDKTLRDQIQK
+529 GLQDKTLRDPIQK

-549 KAYEQ
+549 KASEQ

-576 DVGGNNRL
+576 DVGGNDRL

-626 FNPLT
+626 FNSST
-631 IDENRLIKESSPTE
+631 IDENGQIVLGSAENSP
-645 NGSSSFIPPCTKY
+645 SAFIPPCTRY

-664 NTVSFDPN
+664 NTASFDPN
-672 AWTQADAN
+672 VWTRNDAE

-691 DFLS
+691 NFLS

>member
-1 MITFNFITQ
+1 MKIFNFTIQ
-10 NSDYKTNDMNTLEL
+10 NSDYKTTDMNTLEL
-24 KSIAELQNL
+24 KSVAELQNL

-42 GYRWTRQQVEDL
+42 GYRWTRRQVEDL
-54 LNDIFEFSQKDN
+54 LNDIFEFSQKEN

-77 VPRPSDEQPLDK
+77 IKRSSEEQLLDR
-89 VHAAKVNEQWEVVDG
+89 VHAAKDLDEVKRILNGQWEVVDG

-117 LGQSRFYDITYQTR
+117 LRHHRFYEITYQTR
-131 KNSAEFLNNI
+131 EDSAEFLNGI
-141 TAAEAKTN
+141 TTTEAEKE
-149 AETNIDFHHIC
+149 AEKNIDFYHIYE
-160 QAVKVICEWL
+160 AYKKIDEWL
-170 LKTITGLEAVSA
+170 
-182 KNVGANINSCQTVDV
+182 
-197 IRKWLEESKKL
+197 
-208 EELKK
+208 K
-213 ETVEHFQK
+213 EIDGKQKERFQN
-221 VLLNRV
+221 VLLNQV
-227 KFIWYETE
+227 KFIWYETQE
-235 EDPKEVF
+235 NPKEVF
-242 ARLNI
+242 TRLNI

-261 LLNKSNFDSSDDD
+261 LLNKSNFGSSDDD

-299 WLFLNVPG
+299 WLFLNAPG

-345 YHYLAVQKQKKI
+345 YHYLAVQKQKEI

-370 REIFHTLQEW
+370 REIFQTLQEW

-395 MGRRVDEIYKQWMTN
+395 MGRRVDEIYKQWN
-410 SAKSKFK
+410 DSDNKSGFIEK
-417 EYLISTIK
+417 YLTEEIK
-425 GIIPYKKSEEIE
+425 KTIPYKDIE
-437 NTVYEVDREGSQI
+437 NTVYEVKQEGSQF

-471 NQNRILSTNAKYKNG
+471 NQNRILSANAKYKNG
-486 VFYKFPFHLYKSEGW
+486 VFYKFPFHLYKLEGW

-511 NGLNNIQSQREW
+511 NGLDNIQSQREW

-576 DVGGNNRL
+576 DVGGNDRL

-613 KRRVIIGKDQGKK
+613 KRKVIIGKDQGKK
-626 FNPLT
+626 FNSST
-631 IDENRLIKESSPTE
+631 IDENGQIVLGSAENSP
-645 NGSSSFIPPCTKY
+645 SAFIPPCTRY

-664 NTVSFDPN
+664 NTASFDPN
-672 AWTQADAN
+672 VWTRNDAE

-691 DFLS
+691 NFLS

>member
-1 MITFNFITQ
+1 
-10 NSDYKTNDMNTLEL
+10 MNTLEL
-24 KSIAELQNL
+24 KSVAELQNL

-42 GYRWTRQQVEDL
+42 GYRWTRRQVEDL
-54 LNDIFEFSQKDN
+54 LNDIFEFSQKEN

-77 VPRPSDEQPLDK
+77 VPRSSDEQPLNK
-89 VHAAKVNEQWEVVDG
+89 THAVEANEQWEVVDG
-104 QQRLTTIRLILEV
+104 QQRLTTIRLILET
-117 LGQSRFYDITYQTR
+117 LGLHRFYDITYQTR
-131 KNSAEFLNNI
+131 EDSAKFLDGI
-141 TAAEAKTN
+141 TAAEEEKET
-149 AETNIDFHHIC
+149 AEGKEKSNIDFYHIN
-160 QAVKVICEWL
+160 QAVIVIREWL
-170 LKTITGLEAVSA
+170 KDNKKKIDEEK
-182 KNVGANINSCQTVDV
+182 KN
-197 IRKWLEESKKL
+197 L
-208 EELKK
+208 
-213 ETVEHFQK
+213 FQN

-227 KFIWYETE
+227 KFIWYETK

-242 ARLNI
+242 TRLNI

-261 LLNKSNFDSSDDD
+261 LLNKSNFGSSDDD

-299 WLFLNVPG
+299 WLFLNAPG

-319 MICRCDMLGCK
+319 MICRCDMLGCRDK
-330 DEKDTSDEFRTFRYF
+330 KDTSDEFRTFRYF
-345 YHYLAVQKQKKI
+345 YHYLAVQKLKEI

-370 REIFHTLQEW
+370 REIFQTLQEW

-395 MGRRVDEIYKQWMTN
+395 MGRRVDEIYKQWN
-410 SAKSKFK
+410 DSDNKSGFIEK
-417 EYLISTIK
+417 YLTEEIK
-425 GIIPYKKSEEIE
+425 KTIPYKDIE
-437 NTVYEVDREGSQI
+437 NTVYEVKQEGSQF

-471 NQNRILSTNAKYKNG
+471 NQNRILSANAKYKNG
-486 VFYKFPFHLYKSEGW
+486 VFYKFPFHLYKLEGW

-511 NGLNNIQSQREW
+511 NGLDNIPSQREW

-576 DVGGNNRL
+576 DVGGNDRL

-613 KRRVIIGKDQGKK
+613 KRRIIIGKDQGKK
-626 FNPLT
+626 FNSST
-631 IDENRLIKESSPTE
+631 IDENGQIVLGSAENSP
-645 NGSSSFIPPCTKY
+645 SAFIPPCTRY

-664 NTVSFDPN
+664 NTASFDPN
-672 AWTQADAN
+672 VWTRNDAE

-691 DFLS
+691 NFLS

>member
-1 MITFNFITQ
+1 
-10 NSDYKTNDMNTLEL
+10 MNTLEL
-24 KSIAELQNL
+24 KSIAELENL

-42 GYRWTRQQVEDL
+42 GYRWTRRQVEDL
-54 LNDIFEFSQKDN
+54 LNDIFEFSQKEN

-77 VPRPSDEQPLDK
+77 IKKSSEEQLLDR
-89 VHAAKVNEQWEVVDG
+89 VHAAKDLDEVKRILNGQWEVVDG

-117 LGQSRFYDITYQTR
+117 LNCPCYDITYQTR
-131 KNSAEFLNNI
+131 ENSAEFLNTI
-141 TAAEAKTN
+141 TTKGEKDAK
-149 AETNIDFHHIC
+149 TNIDFYRIYE
-160 QAVKVICEWL
+160 AYKKIDEWL
-170 LKTITGLEAVSA
+170 
-182 KNVGANINSCQTVDV
+182 
-197 IRKWLEESKKL
+197 
-208 EELKK
+208 K
-213 ETVEHFQK
+213 EIDGKQKERFQN
-221 VLLNRV
+221 VLLHRV
-227 KFIWYETE
+227 KFIWYETK

-242 ARLNI
+242 TRLNI

-261 LLNKSNFDSSDDD
+261 LLNKSNFGSSDDD

-299 WLFLNVPG
+299 WLFLNAPG

-345 YHYLAVQKQKKI
+345 YHYLAVQKQKEI

-370 REIFHTLQEW
+370 REIFQTLQEW

-395 MGRRVDEIYKQWMTN
+395 MGRRVDEIYKQWN
-410 SAKSKFK
+410 DSDNKSGFIEK
-417 EYLISTIK
+417 YLTEEIK
-425 GIIPYKKSEEIE
+425 KTIPYKDIE
-437 NTVYEVDREGSQI
+437 NTVYEVKQEGSQF

-471 NQNRILSTNAKYKNG
+471 NQNRILSANAKYKNG
-486 VFYKFPFHLYKSEGW
+486 VFYKFPFHLYKLEGW

-511 NGLNNIQSQREW
+511 NGLDNIPSQREW

-549 KAYEQ
+549 NASEQ

-576 DVGGNNRL
+576 DVGGNDRL

-626 FNPLT
+626 FNSST
-631 IDENRLIKESSPTE
+631 INE
-645 NGSSSFIPPCTKY
+645 NGQIVLGSAENSPSAFIPPCTRY

-664 NTVSFDPN
+664 NTASFDPN
-672 AWTQADAN
+672 VWTRNDAE

-691 DFLS
+691 NFLS